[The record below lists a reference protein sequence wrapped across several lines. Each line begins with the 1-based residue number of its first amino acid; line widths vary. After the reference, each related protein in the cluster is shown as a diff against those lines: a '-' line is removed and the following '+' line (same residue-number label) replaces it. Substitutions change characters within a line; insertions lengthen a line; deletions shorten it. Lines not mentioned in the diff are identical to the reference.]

1 MTRTFISRGEFM
13 TAELKTVSDWL
24 RLIRAEY
31 LEMPGLHLT
40 KSEIQRLWRLDPH
53 VCDVLL
59 EALLATDFLR
69 KTPREAYVLASEGW

>member
-1 MTRTFISRGEFM
+1 MTIESRTISE
-13 TAELKTVSDWL
+13 WL

-40 KSEIQRLWRLDPH
+40 RSEIQRLWRLDPH

-59 EALLATDFLR
+59 DALVTTEFLR
-69 KTPREAYVLASEGW
+69 KTPRQTYVLAGAAR

>member
-1 MTRTFISRGEFM
+1 M
-13 TAELKTVSDWL
+13 TAELRTISDWL

-31 LEMPGLHLT
+31 LEMPGLQLT

-53 VCDVLL
+53 VCDVLV

-69 KTPREAYVLASEGW
+69 KTPREAYVLSGDGW